1 MSKSVGSVA
10 AKSAL
15 PQGALVHVG
24 ESAGLKASVSIIR
37 YGPESFSETEGDAW
51 NATTLGEDAAQ
62 VTWLRVR
69 GISDLDK
76 IRLVGERFGLHALVL
91 EDVINTDHRPKL
103 EDFEDYL
110 FLVGRRLQIAPEGMK
125 VTKKQSSLILGRGW
139 VISFGED
146 ADSTAYSPMV
156 ERLRKGVGR
165 SRKLG
170 ADYLFSALLDIM
182 VDSYFQVVEA
192 LEDRVEEIENEVMD
206 QPDERVLTRIYHL
219 KRQVLQLRRT
229 IWPMREAANA
239 LIRDEFPLIGE
250 QVLPFVR
257 DIYDHTTHVLEATDA
272 LRENLSALLD
282 LCLSQ
287 AGNRMNQV
295 MKVLTIIAT
304 IFIPLTFL
312 AGLYGMNFKYM
323 PELDLAWSYPA
334 LLVVMSLMALV
345 MILFFRRK
353 RWL

>member
-1 MSKSVGSVA
+1 MSKSVESIS
-10 AKSAL
+10 AKDSL
-15 PQGALVHVG
+15 PQGSLVHVG
-24 ESAGLKASVSIIR
+24 EQSGQKAAVAIIR
-37 YGPESFSETEGDAW
+37 YGPEEYSETEGDAW
-51 NATTLGEDAAQ
+51 RSEEIDGDSYP

-69 GISDLDK
+69 GVSDLDN
-76 IRLVGERFGLHALVL
+76 ISLVGERFGLHALVL
-91 EDVINTDHRPKL
+91 EDVINTNHRPKL

-110 FLVGRRLQIAPEGMK
+110 FLVGRRLKIDPETMEL
-125 VTKKQSSLILGRGW
+125 TQKQSSLVLGPGW
-139 VISFGED
+139 VVSFGENPE
-146 ADSTAYSPMV
+146 STAFAPMV

-182 VDSYFQVVEA
+182 VDSYFQVVEE
-192 LEDRVEEIENEVMD
+192 LEDRVEDIEDEVMD
-206 QPDERVLTRIYHL
+206 RPTDSVLTRIYHL
-219 KRQVLQLRRT
+219 KRQALQLRR
-229 IWPMREAANA
+229 ILWPMREAANA
-239 LIRDEFPLIGE
+239 LIRDEFPLISD

-257 DIYDHTTHVLEATDA
+257 DIYDHANQVLEAADA

-312 AGLYGMNFKYM
+312 AGLYGMNFKFM
-323 PELDLAWSYPA
+323 PELDLPWAYPA
-334 LLVVMSLMALV
+334 VLAVMALLALV
-345 MILFFRRK
+345 MILYFKKK